1 MKPRIAIAA
10 ACAIGLGT
18 AAFLHATWAQDQGQ
32 AQVQGTVPGQTL
44 PSLFELCR
52 NTNIFGTPPIYF
64 PYPNGIIPR
73 DICTEI
79 QRVRREVRGIFDET
93 LAFSRTLPP
102 PNLSNTQ
109 GTGNPPTLQGSGY
122 AAVRT
127 LGKLLIVDE
136 TMSVGRDEACTF

>member
-1 MKPRIAIAA
+1 MKPRTSIAIAV

-18 AAFLHATWAQDQGQ
+18 AAFLHAAWAQDQ
-32 AQVQGTVPGQTL
+32 APETASGQTL
-44 PSLFELCR
+44 PSLFELCQ
-52 NTNIFGTPPIYF
+52 NTNILGTPPIYF

-127 LGKLLIVDE
+127 L
-136 TMSVGRDEACTF
+136 